1 MNNLNNIQE
10 IVLSNIENRI
20 VVLDINTLE
29 YVYFNKAYSKM
40 YSKLFNIKLELGQN
54 ASDNLKINFFTDYT
68 ALVGMIKRAKKEN
81 GYFFK
86 GRYGKIGLINMKVD
100 IIGNLILFNIS
111 DSETPYIKSLEI
123 EELKA
128 FIDSVFNKTVVGIAV
143 VTLDGYLERVNNKF
157 AEFLEYDDPE
167 KLKGLHFKDITHP
180 DDVEKDLELFHKLI
194 SGDIQHY
201 KIQKKYITKNNNI
214 VYGTLK
220 VENLKV
226 GNSKVIAHVLND
238 NELTYSLNK
247 LQLALESAV
256 IGIWEYDI
264 EDDYLYWDNQML
276 SIYEITNKEELTN
289 TFNDWKN
296 RLHPED
302 VYETIDDLHKAMLNS
317 SYNFEKTFRII
328 TPANEIKYIKP
339 LSRAIFNANGKA
351 VKIIGVN
358 IDITQSIIREKEL
371 LENTQELENF
381 AHITTH
387 DLQEP
392 LRMIKQYSSIL
403 AEDNKDYFD
412 EESLENLN
420 FIQTGVE
427 KMSELINGVLD
438 YSRIKKIPKKIEI
451 IDLNKLLLDYNTYN
465 NKELNIIIP
474 EKLPSLYADYNLIKQ
489 LFYNIFSNANKYNNS
504 KMHKVEITYKIG
516 KNVVEFR
523 IKDNG
528 IGIKKE
534 YHEQIFK
541 LFKRLHN
548 DKKYSG
554 TGIGLALCDK
564 IVKLYDGEIHVESEF
579 NKGSTFIFT
588 LKNVV
593 SYE

>member
-1 MNNLNNIQE
+1 
-10 IVLSNIENRI
+10 
-20 VVLDINTLE
+20 
-29 YVYFNKAYSKM
+29 
-40 YSKLFNIKLELGQN
+40 
-54 ASDNLKINFFTDYT
+54 
-68 ALVGMIKRAKKEN
+68 
-81 GYFFK
+81 
-86 GRYGKIGLINMKVD
+86 
-100 IIGNLILFNIS
+100 
-111 DSETPYIKSLEI
+111 
-123 EELKA
+123 
-128 FIDSVFNKTVVGIAV
+128 
-143 VTLDGYLERVNNKF
+143 
-157 AEFLEYDDPE
+157 
-167 KLKGLHFKDITHP
+167 
-180 DDVEKDLELFHKLI
+180 
-194 SGDIQHY
+194 
-201 KIQKKYITKNNNI
+201 
-214 VYGTLK
+214 
-220 VENLKV
+220 
-226 GNSKVIAHVLND
+226 
-238 NELTYSLNK
+238 
-247 LQLALESAV
+247 
-256 IGIWEYDI
+256 
-264 EDDYLYWDNQML
+264 
-276 SIYEITNKEELTN
+276 
-289 TFNDWKN
+289 
-296 RLHPED
+296 
-302 VYETIDDLHKAMLNS
+302 LNS

-504 KMHKVEITYKIG
+504 KMHKVEITYKI
-516 KNVVEFR
+516 
-523 IKDNG
+523 
-528 IGIKKE
+528 
-534 YHEQIFK
+534 
-541 LFKRLHN
+541 
-548 DKKYSG
+548 
-554 TGIGLALCDK
+554 
-564 IVKLYDGEIHVESEF
+564 
-579 NKGSTFIFT
+579 
-588 LKNVV
+588 
-593 SYE
+593 